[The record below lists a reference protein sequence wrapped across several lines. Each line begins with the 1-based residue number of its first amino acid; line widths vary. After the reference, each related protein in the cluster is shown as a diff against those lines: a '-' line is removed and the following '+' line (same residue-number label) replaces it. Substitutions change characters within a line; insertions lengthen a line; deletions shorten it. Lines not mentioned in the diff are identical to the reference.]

1 MRKSG
6 MNPQEMI
13 LETLDTLLLEIKFK
27 EIKTD
32 CKNKIEG
39 TPVPTIQIDTD
50 SKFGDGP
57 TLDVL
62 AHSYFITK
70 EKGEQIDWKY
80 PLVEHKILTTSV

>member
-1 MRKSG
+1 

-13 LETLDTLLLEIKFK
+13 LETLDTLLLEINLKD
-27 EIKTD
+27 IKTD
-32 CKNKIEG
+32 CKEKVKG
-39 TPVPTIQIDTD
+39 TPVPSLQIDTE

-57 TLDVL
+57 TLDVV

-80 PLVEHKILTTSV
+80 PLVEHKILTSSV